1 MDGDQKASLVMG
13 LVVGAL
19 GLFEL
24 SHLVY
29 PYRNPLRVGG
39 RKGSGRPMSRSGLA
53 LSGCSLL
60 AIGVIAV
67 ANAFSP
73 DVACAVL
80 PWAAA
85 AVFILLLSLLIR
97 DALKR

>member
-1 MDGDQKASLVMG
+1 MG
-13 LVVGAL
+13 LLVGAW
-19 GLFEL
+19 GIFVL

-29 PYRNPLRVGG
+29 PYRNPIRVGK
-39 RKGSGRPMSRSGLA
+39 KGGGRPMSRSGLA
-53 LSGCSLL
+53 LSGCSLI

-73 DVACAVL
+73 DIAYAIL

-85 AVFILLLSLLIR
+85 VVFLLFISLLIL